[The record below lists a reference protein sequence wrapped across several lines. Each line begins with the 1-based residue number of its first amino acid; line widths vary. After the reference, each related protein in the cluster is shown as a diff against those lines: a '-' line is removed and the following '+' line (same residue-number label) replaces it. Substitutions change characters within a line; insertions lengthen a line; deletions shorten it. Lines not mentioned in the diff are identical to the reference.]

1 MWVRQEWQTE
11 MKTQCLRLYSDVI
24 KRDRVH
30 ALFYFCSETL
40 ISISL
45 AGSVQFWL
53 FCKCNMR
60 LSKFTRRSSDFMFS
74 ELTTALV
81 FPLDQ
86 KRDLWLD
93 VYLLEIESIQTSCLK
108 EPIKFLVWC
117 NHTDMGYPSL
127 ARVENPPT
135 ASNVLLVSVH
145 SRKLDPP
152 VMSTN
157 IHFGFF
163 FFFDVFAF
171 YLISMRVKMD
181 ILWTQSYFWRTVCS
195 CFPSAQLLWFES
207 GTSFSFFEWVKPLG
221 SGCAFPDHFRPCPL
235 YSAGPRSYTSSYSC
249 AVGRM
254 AAGRTLRRPK
264 HGSPMTL
271 IRLLCTFCLLP
282 ELASIPPPHRFAF
295 NPSLGISFCF
305 CYVVSIALREK
316 FEWLAASVESWP
328 PGPGHAPRLCL
339 LVNPTVF
346 PCISLQG
353 LP

>member
-163 FFFDVFAF
+163 FFFWRFCFLPYF
-171 YLISMRVKMD
+171 YEGKNGHIVNTILFLKNRLFLFSFSPVTLIWIRN
-181 ILWTQSYFWRTVCS
+181 IFFLLWMGQASWLWM
-195 CFPSAQLLWFES
+195 CFPW
-207 GTSFSFFEWVKPLG
+207 PL
-221 SGCAFPDHFRPCPL
+221 
-235 YSAGPRSYTSSYSC
+235 
-249 AVGRM
+249 
-254 AAGRTLRRPK
+254 
-264 HGSPMTL
+264 
-271 IRLLCTFCLLP
+271 
-282 ELASIPPPHRFAF
+282 
-295 NPSLGISFCF
+295 
-305 CYVVSIALREK
+305 
-316 FEWLAASVESWP
+316 
-328 PGPGHAPRLCL
+328 
-339 LVNPTVF
+339 
-346 PCISLQG
+346 
-353 LP
+353 